1 MKSKIPEFW
10 LIVLLFAFV
19 KVSIHLLTNTNY
31 ELHRD
36 AFLYIAQG
44 DHLDWGYLSV
54 PPLTAFLSKLLRTVT
69 GDSTFAVRLFP
80 TLIGGVSIIL
90 VNLIVKELGGKK
102 WAMILAST
110 AFIISPAFLRSN
122 MLFQPVSLNQFF
134 WLTSLFLIIRLVN
147 SQDPRYWIYLS
158 ANFALGFLAKYSIVF
173 LASGFL
179 MAFLMTPSRK
189 LILSKYFLY
198 GIFIG
203 TMIILPNVIWQ
214 YQNSWP
220 LLYHMEMLREYH
232 LVNVKMSDFMIA
244 QLVMNLPV
252 IFVWLPG
259 FIYYLFHP
267 DLKKYRIIPYI
278 YLAVI
283 FLMILSQGKSY
294 YTIGLYSTLIAA
306 GAVAFERYLNRR
318 ILVFLNLA
326 FMIIISWMMLP
337 FSLPVLGHQKMISY
351 SQRAIERGIDM
362 PMKWEDGQ
370 VHALPQDYADMIG
383 WEELGDKVIK
393 VYQSLP
399 SESRRNCYIYGENY
413 GQAGAIRYHGMKQ
426 GLPEPISFHGSFIFW
441 APENIDNISHLIYVN
456 DEIEELMDFFEEV
469 EMIQGITN
477 PYSRE
482 NGLKIYLC
490 RNPNEDF
497 KILYKNRIQ
506 EEREKFLENP

>member
-1 MKSKIPEFW
+1 M
-10 LIVLLFAFV
+10 V
-19 KVSIHLLTNTNY
+19 
-31 ELHRD
+31 
-36 AFLYIAQG
+36 
-44 DHLDWGYLSV
+44 
-54 PPLTAFLSKLLRTVT
+54 
-69 GDSTFAVRLFP
+69 
-80 TLIGGVSIIL
+80 
-90 VNLIVKELGGKK
+90 
-102 WAMILAST
+102 
-110 AFIISPAFLRSN
+110 
-122 MLFQPVSLNQFF
+122 
-134 WLTSLFLIIRLVN
+134 
-147 SQDPRYWIYLS
+147 
-158 ANFALGFLAKYSIVF
+158 
-173 LASGFL
+173 
-179 MAFLMTPSRK
+179 
-189 LILSKYFLY
+189 
-198 GIFIG
+198 
-203 TMIILPNVIWQ
+203 
-214 YQNSWP
+214 
-220 LLYHMEMLREYH
+220 MLREYH

-244 QLVMNLPV
+244 QLVMNLPI

-456 DEIEELMDFFEEV
+456 DEIEELMGFFEEV
-469 EMIQGITN
+469 EMIKGITN